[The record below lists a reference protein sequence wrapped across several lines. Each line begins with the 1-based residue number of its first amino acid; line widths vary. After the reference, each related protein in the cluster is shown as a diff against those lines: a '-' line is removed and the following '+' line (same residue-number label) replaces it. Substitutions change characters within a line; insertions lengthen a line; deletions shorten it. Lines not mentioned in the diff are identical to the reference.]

1 MRIVKARISFML
13 LALIMVFGLVGGMA
27 SAAQVKVSVKV
38 NGSTV
43 SFPDAQPY
51 YENDRVMIP
60 VRFVSEALGAT
71 VGYSSADRRVTIQ
84 QDGKTIIMKI
94 NSATV
99 TVDSVIKTLDV
110 PARLQENR
118 TYVPLRFV
126 SEALGATV
134 GWNQAQRLVTITTAT
149 ATSTPTPTPTP
160 EAVTS
165 NSMYTVGFKFSEGY
179 TLLAKVLFVNNMKV
193 INGKLT
199 FTLPEGA
206 KATKYGSG
214 ATTPEKLEAG
224 KTYTYSLGEGSGM
237 ISFSLVYPGKDSQE
251 GYTVALDSSG
261 NEYIAELFGDIKYD
275 AVVINDGTASTLSE
289 VQQMALGLE

>member
-1 MRIVKARISFML
+1 MRKSKIKVVYAL
-13 LALIMVFGLVGGMA
+13 LTLMMVFGLVGGVA
-27 SAAQVKVSVKV
+27 SAAQVKVSVNV
-38 NGSTV
+38 NGNAV

-71 VGYSSADRRVTIQ
+71 VGYSSEDRRVTIQ
-84 QDGKTIIMKI
+84 QDGKLIVMKI

-99 TVDSVIKTLDV
+99 AVDSVIKTLDV

-134 GWNQAQRLVTITTAT
+134 GWNQTQRLVTITTAA

-179 TLLAKVLFVNNMKV
+179 TKLAKLLFVNNMKV
-193 INGKLT
+193 ENGKLT

-206 KATKYGSG
+206 KATKFSATG
-214 ATTPEKLEAG
+214 AMTKLEAG
-224 KTYTYSLGEGSGM
+224 KTYTYSIGKGNGFVGFSM
-237 ISFSLVYPGKDSQE
+237 IYPGRDSQE
-251 GYTVALDSSG
+251 GYSVNLDSSF
-261 NEYIAELFGDIKYD
+261 NKELAELFGNITDD
-275 AVVINDGTASTLSE
+275 AIVINNGTASTLTE
-289 VQQMALGLE
+289 VKQMTLGLE